1 MKTKLFILVL
11 MFSVSFVKLLHVP
24 LPKSIGRIKNKGKM
38 KRINYTLLLM
48 LPCIAFALP
57 TQAQLLKVTAKDK
70 ALQKATFINHGEF
83 INMEFDEKGVWT
95 YNNTDKVKAPTEV
108 NMMLLNQGG
117 FVPVLLEPGK
127 TVCVEFASKKGKLNP
142 KYSGDN
148 VQESRYL
155 FESTLLTPERYAPRE
170 FDPDD
175 FEDLSEEEIQE
186 MKANVEKQKRDTIT
200 LDEAFRRLD
209 QRYAATKKAA
219 NAVKNVNRRNDYLH
233 HTELRYLSSLLDLTE
248 TKAHA
253 WKMDLKKDA
262 YYKELL
268 SRIDPNDVM
277 GTDQIYRLPQRL
289 LNSKLTTN
297 MRDVDQTAY
306 ALDYIHNVDKTF
318 TNDEVRHRLL
328 SDLGMNVFNSSY
340 SGKIFEMDKF
350 WEAFRKASP
359 KRTLDYFQPI
369 YESRKATKAGQ
380 PCPDVSFSDPQ
391 GNPHKLS
398 EYFGKVLYI
407 DIWATWC
414 GPCCAEIPFIE
425 KHVAHYKDN
434 PKIQFISISIDSNK
448 QAWHNK
454 LEKDKPEWLQFLCNK
469 EEYELISKQWG
480 ITGIPRFVIVN
491 ADGTINQ
498 GEAFRP
504 SAPDFCERIDK
515 ILGE

>member
-1 MKTKLFILVL
+1 MMKNVFKKIFMMLVGAA
-11 MFSVSFVKLLHVP
+11 FV
-24 LPKSIGRIKNKGKM
+24 
-38 KRINYTLLLM
+38 
-48 LPCIAFALP
+48 LP

-83 INMEFDEKGVWT
+83 IDMQFDEKGVWT

-108 NMMLLNQGG
+108 NMMLHAGG
-117 FVPVLLEPGK
+117 FVPVFIEPGK
-127 TVCVEFASKKGKLNP
+127 TACVELRMKKGKLQS

-186 MKANVEKQKRDTIT
+186 MKANVEKLKRDTIT
-200 LDEAFRRLD
+200 FDEAYRRLD
-209 QRYAATKKAA
+209 QHYAATKKAA
-219 NAVKNVNRRNDYLH
+219 NAVKDADRRNDYLH
-233 HTELRYLSSLLDLTE
+233 RTELHYLSGLLDLTE
-248 TKAHA
+248 TRAHA

-262 YYKELL
+262 LYQQLL
-268 SRIDPNDVM
+268 NRINPNDEM
-277 GTDQIYRLPQRL
+277 GVDQIYRLPQRL
-289 LNSKLTTN
+289 LDSKMTTN

-306 ALDYIHNVDKTF
+306 ALDYINNVDKTF

-328 SDLGMNVFNSSY
+328 SDLGMNVFNASY
-340 SGKIFEMDKF
+340 SGKVFEMDKF
-350 WEAFRKASP
+350 WEAFKKAAT

-369 YESRKATKAGQ
+369 YESRMATKAGT

-414 GPCCAEIPFIE
+414 GPCCAEIPHIE

-448 QAWHNK
+448 QAWNNK

-480 ITGIPRFVIVN
+480 ITGIPRFVIIN

-504 SAPDFCERIDK
+504 SAPDFRERIDK
-515 ILGE
+515 ILGEQ

>member
-1 MKTKLFILVL
+1 

>member
-1 MKTKLFILVL
+1 MMKNVLKKIFMMLVGAA
-11 MFSVSFVKLLHVP
+11 FV
-24 LPKSIGRIKNKGKM
+24 
-38 KRINYTLLLM
+38 
-48 LPCIAFALP
+48 LP
-57 TQAQLLKVTAKDK
+57 TQAQLLKVTVKDK
-70 ALQKATFINHGEF
+70 ALQKQAMFINHGEF
-83 INMEFDEKGVWT
+83 LNMEFDENGVWT

-108 NMMLLNQGG
+108 NMMLGSAG
-117 FVPVLLEPGK
+117 FIPALVEPGK
-127 TVCVEFASKKGKLNP
+127 TISVEVLMKNDKPQA
-142 KYSGDN
+142 KYKGDN
-148 VQESRYL
+148 VAESRFL
-155 FESTLLTPERYAPRE
+155 FEEGKFTPERMAPRS
-170 FDPDD
+170 FDPED
-175 FEDLSEEEIQE
+175 FEDLSEEEINE
-186 MKANVEKQKRDTIT
+186 HKTYLEKQRRDTIT
-200 LDEAFRRLD
+200 FDEAYRRLD
-209 QRYAATKKAA
+209 QHYAATKKAA
-219 NAVKNVNRRNDYLH
+219 NAVKDADRRADYLH
-233 HTELRYLSSLLDLTE
+233 RTEVRSLSNLLDLTE
-248 TKAHA
+248 TRAHA

-262 YYKELL
+262 LYQQLL
-268 SRIDPNDVM
+268 NRINPNDEM
-277 GTDQIYRLPQRL
+277 GVDQIYRLPQRL
-289 LNSKLTTN
+289 LDSKMTTN

-350 WEAFRKASP
+350 WEAFKKASP

-369 YESRKATKAGQ
+369 YESRMATKSGQ

-414 GPCCAEIPFIE
+414 GPCCAEIPHIE

-454 LEKDKPEWLQFLCNK
+454 LEKDKPEWLQFICNK

-480 ITGIPRFVIVN
+480 ITGIPRFVIIN

-498 GEAFRP
+498 SEAFRP
-504 SAPDFCERIDK
+504 SAPDFRERIDK
-515 ILGE
+515 IIGE

>member
-1 MKTKLFILVL
+1 MMKNVLKKITMMLVGAA
-11 MFSVSFVKLLHVP
+11 FV
-24 LPKSIGRIKNKGKM
+24 
-38 KRINYTLLLM
+38 
-48 LPCIAFALP
+48 LP

-83 INMEFDEKGVWT
+83 IDMQFDEKGVWT

-108 NMMLLNQGG
+108 NMMLISQGG

-127 TVCVEFASKKGKLNP
+127 TACVEFALKKGKLNP

-170 FDPDD
+170 FDPED

-186 MKANVEKQKRDTIT
+186 MKANVERLKRDTIT
-200 LDEAFRRLD
+200 FDEAYHRLD
-209 QRYAATKKAA
+209 QHYAATKKAA
-219 NAVKNVNRRNDYLH
+219 NAVKDADRRNDYLH
-233 HTELRYLSSLLDLTE
+233 RTELHYLSGLLDLTE
-248 TKAHA
+248 TRAHA

-262 YYKELL
+262 LYQQLL
-268 SRIDPNDVM
+268 NRINPNDEM
-277 GTDQIYRLPQRL
+277 GVDQIYRLPQRIL
-289 LNSKLTTN
+289 QSQLTTN

-306 ALDYIHNVDKTF
+306 ALDYINIVNKNF
-318 TNDEVRHRLL
+318 TNDKVRHHLL
-328 SDLGMNVFNSSY
+328 SDLGMHIFNGSFN
-340 SGKIFEMDKF
+340 GQVFEMDKF
-350 WEAFRKASP
+350 WEAFKKASP

-369 YESRKATKAGQ
+369 YDSRKATMAGAK
-380 PCPDVSFSDPQ
+380 CPDVSFSDPQ

-414 GPCCAEIPFIE
+414 GPCCAEIPHIE

-480 ITGIPRFVIVN
+480 ITGIPRFVIIN
-491 ADGTINQ
+491 ADGTINNS
-498 GEAFRP
+498 EAFRP
-504 SAPDFCERIDK
+504 SAPDFRERIDK
-515 ILGE
+515 IIGE